1 MRSRKN
7 EVRIAVVGAG
17 LIGRRHADLIRA
29 APRARLAALC
39 SRHSGRDAAAALGC
53 AYFDDARTLF
63 RSGACDAVLIATPH
77 YDHPVLSAAALDA
90 GLHVLVEKPIA
101 AQKADALPALAAAR
115 RHPRLVFAAMF
126 QMRTDPR
133 FLALR
138 RMIRTGAL
146 GALQRVTWIITDW
159 FRPDA
164 YYAANAWRGTWAG
177 EGGGVLLNQCPHQLD
192 LLCWMCGLPERVTAV
207 CGLGRRHRIEV
218 EDEASALLEFPGG
231 ATGLFVASTGEAPG
245 VNRLEV
251 AGTRGRAILEGQEL
265 TLARNRVPS
274 DRFCRTAREPFAAPP
289 FAVTRRAF
297 KPKTDQHAAVIRNF
311 VDAILDGVPPVAPA
325 AEGMAS
331 LELANAMLL
340 SSLRRRPVDLP
351 LDADAYAR
359 ALRRLVRG
367 VRASP

>member
-1 MRSRKN
+1 MDK
-7 EVRIAVVGAG
+7 VRMGIIGVGNMGSLHATWLLEG
-17 LIGRRHADLIRA
+17 QVPRCELTALCDVDPARMAAFPKVRHHADSAELIR
-29 APRARLAALC
+29 
-39 SRHSGRDAAAALGC
+39 SGEV
-53 AYFDDARTLF
+53 
-63 RSGACDAVLIATPH
+63 DAVIVATPH
-77 YDHPVLSAAALDA
+77 YGHTTIGADALGQ
-90 GLHVLVEKPIA
+90 GLHVLVEKPISVH
-101 AQKADALPALAAAR
+101 KADCQRLIASRKSPAQ
-115 RHPRLVFAAMF
+115 VFSTMF
-126 QMRTDPR
+126 QCRTDPHFIKLR
-133 FLALR
+133 DLVRGGELGELR
-138 RMIRTGAL
+138 R
-146 GALQRVTWIITDW
+146 VEWVITAW
-159 FRPDA
+159 FRIEA
-164 YYAANAWRGTWAG
+164 YYRSGTWRATWGG

-192 LLCWMCGLPERVTAV
+192 LLCWMCGLPGRVTAV

-231 ATGLFVASTGEAPG
+231 ATGMFVASTGEAPG

-251 AGTRGRAILEGQEL
+251 AGTRGRAVLEGQEL

-274 DRFCRTAREPFAAPP
+274 DRFCRTAREPFSAPP
-289 FAVTRRAF
+289 FAVTRRVF

-311 VDAILDGVPPVAPA
+311 VDAILDGVAPVAPA

-340 SSLRRRPVDLP
+340 SSLRRRAVDLP